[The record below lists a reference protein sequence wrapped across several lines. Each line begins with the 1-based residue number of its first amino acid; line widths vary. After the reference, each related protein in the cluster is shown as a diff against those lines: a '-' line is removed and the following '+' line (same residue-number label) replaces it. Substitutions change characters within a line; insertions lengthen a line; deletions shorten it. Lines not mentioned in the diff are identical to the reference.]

1 MGSEK
6 QLNHVVTNVKQAL
19 VALLNNEKEIDDDF
33 SSMMLSF
40 IKEKGDDTLPFAE
53 LCILHYEAF
62 ARDFD
67 EEIFKIAAAIELL
80 VLCFDMIDDI
90 QDGDSSHSWAT
101 HPALGINSA
110 LAMLI
115 VSSKII
121 RQSSLTHSNLAG
133 RIMEKYALQSIDG
146 QQRDLLNLAVDES
159 SYLQMIERKSGSL
172 TAMSCLIGMVL
183 ATGKSSAPVE
193 RYGRYIGV
201 IHQLKND
208 ISDLKCWGKKN
219 DILNRKFT
227 LPVIFLLALEDEL
240 SRHIRRYYEKEDSI
254 SLDKE
259 QVQQALTESGAIRY
273 ALFFIHNYQR
283 KAEQAMKDIPLSAKV
298 QNKLLSIMK

>member
-1 MGSEK
+1 M
-6 QLNHVVTNVKQAL
+6 NHVVSNVKQVL
-19 VALLNNEKEIDDDF
+19 VALLNDEKEIEDDF
-33 SSMMLSF
+33 RSMMLSF
-40 IKEKGDDTLPFAE
+40 IEEKGDDTLPFAE
-53 LCILHYEAF
+53 LCLLHYEAF
-62 ARDFD
+62 AIDFD
-67 EEIFKIAAAIELL
+67 EEILQIAAAIELL

-101 HPALGINSA
+101 SPALGINSA

-121 RQSSLTHSNLAG
+121 RESSLTHSNLAG

-172 TAMSCLIGMVL
+172 TAMSCLIGVVL
-183 ATGKSSAPVE
+183 ATGRSSAHVE

-208 ISDLKCWGKKN
+208 ISDLKSWGRKN

-227 LPVIFLLALEDEL
+227 LPVIFLAALEDEL
-240 SRHIRRYYEKEDSI
+240 SRHIGRYYEKEAST
-254 SLDKE
+254 SLDRD
-259 QVQQALTESGAIRY
+259 QVHQALTESGAIRY

-283 KAEQAMKDIPLSAKV
+283 KAEQTMKDIPLPEKV
-298 QNKLLSIMK
+298 KDKLLSIMK

>member
-1 MGSEK
+1 M
-6 QLNHVVTNVKQAL
+6 NHVVTNVKQAL
-19 VALLNNEKEIDDDF
+19 VALLKSEKEIDDDF

-40 IKEKGDDTLPFAE
+40 IKEKEDDTLPFAE

-62 ARDFD
+62 AGDFD
-67 EEIFKIAAAIELL
+67 EEIFKVAAAIELL

-101 HPALGINSA
+101 YPALGINSA

-115 VSSKII
+115 VSTKII
-121 RQSSLTHSNLAG
+121 RESSFTHSNLAG
-133 RIMEKYALQSIDG
+133 RIMEKHALQSIDG

-172 TAMSCLIGMVL
+172 TAMSCLIGAAL
-183 ATGKSSAPVE
+183 ATGKSIAPVE
-193 RYGRYIGV
+193 RYGRCIGV

-227 LPVIFLLALEDEL
+227 LPVIFLLALENEI
-240 SRHIRRYYEKEDSI
+240 SRQIRQFYEKENSI
-254 SLDKE
+254 SLDRDK
-259 QVQQALTESGAIRY
+259 VQHALTESGSIRY
-273 ALFFIHNYQR
+273 ALFFIHDYQR
-283 KAEQAMKDIPLSAKV
+283 KAEQTMNRVPLTYELKT
-298 QNKLLSIMK
+298 KLLSIMK